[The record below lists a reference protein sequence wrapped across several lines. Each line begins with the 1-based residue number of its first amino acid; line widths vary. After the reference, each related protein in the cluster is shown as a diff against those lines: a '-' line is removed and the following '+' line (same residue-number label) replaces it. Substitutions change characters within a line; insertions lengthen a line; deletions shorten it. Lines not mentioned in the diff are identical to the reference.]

1 MSDLILHNYFRSSTS
16 VRVRAALNLKGL
28 PFDYVPL
35 SLLKGEQA
43 SAEHLALNPQGLIP
57 VLETPDGPIFET
69 AAILLW
75 LADRHGLMAPAPQT
89 PDRAAFLSWLLFVSN
104 TLHPTVMAQ
113 IYPGRLAGEAAAPL
127 ACQAA
132 FARLQGQC
140 ALLEAIMG
148 KAPAWANAD
157 APSILSPYL
166 AVLLRWAQVL
176 AADPACNID
185 LAAYPALHGHL
196 VKLETRPAFVRVAQ
210 AEALGPTPFSNPQV

>member
-1 MSDLILHNYFRSSTS
+1 MYVLHQIDDWASLIIRLALEEMALPYRLHTHDVDAGSLDMPAFR
-16 VRVRAALNLKGL
+16 
-28 PFDYVPL
+28 
-35 SLLKGEQA
+35 
-43 SAEHLALNPQGLIP
+43 ALNPQGLIP

-75 LADRHGLMAPAPQT
+75 LADRHGLMAPAPQD
-89 PDRAAFLSWLLFVSN
+89 PKRAAFLSWLLFVSN

-132 FARLQGQC
+132 FARLQAQC
-140 ALLEAIMG
+140 ALLEAMMG
-148 KAPAWANAD
+148 KAPAWLNAD
-157 APSILSPYL
+157 APTILSPYL

-185 LAAYPALHGHL
+185 LAAYPALRGHL
-196 VKLETRPAFVRVAQ
+196 ARLEARPAFVRVAQ

>member
-1 MSDLILHNYFRSSTS
+1 MYVLHQIDDWASLIIRLALEEMALPYRLHRHDFDAGSLDDPAFR
-16 VRVRAALNLKGL
+16 
-28 PFDYVPL
+28 
-35 SLLKGEQA
+35 
-43 SAEHLALNPQGLIP
+43 ALNPQGLIP

-75 LADRHGLMAPAPQT
+75 LADRHGLMAPVPQT

-140 ALLEAIMG
+140 AMLEAIFG

>member
-1 MSDLILHNYFRSSTS
+1 MYVLHQIDDWASLIIRLALEEMALPYRLHKHDFDTGSLDTATFR
-16 VRVRAALNLKGL
+16 
-28 PFDYVPL
+28 
-35 SLLKGEQA
+35 
-43 SAEHLALNPQGLIP
+43 ALNPQGLIP

-75 LADRHGLMAPAPQT
+75 LADRHGLMAPAPQAT
-89 PDRAAFLSWLLFVSN
+89 ERAAFLSWLLFVSN
-104 TLHPTVMAQ
+104 TLHTTVMAQ
-113 IYPGRLAGEAAAPL
+113 IHPERLAGEAAGPI

-140 ALLEAIMG
+140 ALLETIMG
-148 KAPAWANAD
+148 KAPAWLNAD

-176 AADPACNID
+176 AADPACNLD
-185 LAAYPALHGHL
+185 LGPYPALREHL
-196 VKLETRPAFVRVAQ
+196 ARLEARPAFLRVSQ